1 MSDTAMF
8 LAGACAGRIGE
19 EVATMWPDF
28 SDPIVVNGAF
38 CFIGWLAGVGFVLA
52 LFWRRLSKPADGTVR
67 LLRMQID
74 DAAVHAAR
82 QQAIIDELTAEVGQL
97 YGEKERLARRYVE
110 LAASR
115 TRGMVT

>member
-1 MSDTAMF
+1 MSDTAVF
-8 LAGACAGRIGE
+8 LAGAWCLL
-19 EVATMWPDF
+19 
-28 SDPIVVNGAF
+28 
-38 CFIGWLAGVGFVLA
+38 GWLAGVALMLA
-52 LFWRRLSKPADGTVR
+52 LFWRRICRPPDATVR

-82 QQAIIDELTAEVGQL
+82 QQAIIDELTAQVAQL
-97 YGEKERLARRYVE
+97 YRDGDRRARRYVE

>member
-8 LAGACAGRIGE
+8 LAGAWCLL
-19 EVATMWPDF
+19 
-28 SDPIVVNGAF
+28 
-38 CFIGWLAGVGFVLA
+38 GWLAGFALA
-52 LFWRRLSKPADGTVR
+52 VSLFWRRITKPADGTVR

-82 QQAIIDELTAEVGQL
+82 QQAIIDELTGEVGQL